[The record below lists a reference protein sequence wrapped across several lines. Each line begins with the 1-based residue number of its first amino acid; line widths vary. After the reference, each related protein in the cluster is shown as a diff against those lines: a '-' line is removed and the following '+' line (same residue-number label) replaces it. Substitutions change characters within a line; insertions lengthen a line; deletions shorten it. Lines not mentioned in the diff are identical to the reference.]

1 MKYWSRVVI
10 GVVGIVGGLV
20 SPLFGAVQAKDAEA
34 DRPTAPI
41 AADQKLLDFFDIA
54 CADVKNFES
63 LKVATAQKKWP
74 PITLKSVP
82 HLNRVVALFSFR
94 RSEIQKV
101 DAYEYSTE
109 LGGKNIFVHVE
120 RVEYK
125 DGKYANRC
133 SIHDFIPN
141 ELLSSA
147 QLRKWQ
153 GRDPDR
159 VLDRSPLV
167 LFAEWLQLP
176 NGAPRVTYYT
186 RKSLDNYNGKSPGKM
201 WDSPIP
207 DGTHLQI
214 EFSGLRQKA

>member
-1 MKYWSRVVI
+1 MKYWSRVAI
-10 GVVGIVGGLV
+10 GVAVLVGGLV
-20 SPLFGAVQAKDAEA
+20 PPMFGVVHAQNAEP
-34 DRPTAPI
+34 DRPTVPI
-41 AADQKLLDFFDIA
+41 DADRVLLDFFDVA

-63 LKVATAQKKWP
+63 LKTAVAQKKWS
-74 PITLKSVP
+74 PIPLKSVP

-101 DAYEYSTE
+101 DAYEYSTDV
-109 LGGKNIFVHVE
+109 GGKNIFIHIE
-120 RVEYK
+120 RVEYN

-133 SIHDFIPN
+133 SIHDFLSN
-141 ELLSSA
+141 EFLSSA

-159 VLDRSPLV
+159 FLDRGAAARS
-167 LFAEWLQLP
+167 AEWLQLP
-176 NGAPRVTYYT
+176 SGAPRVTYYY
-186 RKSLDNYNGKSPGKM
+186 RKSQGKTSVSPV
-201 WDSPIP
+201 P